1 MIETSFLPLSLVR
14 ATAQPRVSRATIH
27 VRIAHATPLI
37 ASGIRAVISRSCDFQ
52 LVPEM
57 SVVDPDVLIADAVTG
72 LRALT
77 QPSARRRVLIV
88 ALDDGEVMIRK
99 ALAQG
104 VQGFLLHTCGSE
116 ELTAAVKTI
125 ALGGTAFAPRVA
137 NRIVQSIASETL
149 TERELEVLQL
159 LVQGSTDKD
168 VARRLRIALGT
179 VKSHVR
185 SILSKLGATRRTEAA
200 AIAQRRGLAH
210 LEATWAY

>member
-1 MIETSFLPLSLVR
+1 M
-14 ATAQPRVSRATIH
+14 
-27 VRIAHATPLI
+27 
-37 ASGIRAVISRSCDFQ
+37 
-52 LVPEM
+52 
-57 SVVDPDVLIADAVTG
+57 
-72 LRALT
+72 
-77 QPSARRRVLIV
+77 
-88 ALDDGEVMIRK
+88 
-99 ALAQG
+99 
-104 VQGFLLHTCGSE
+104 LLHTCAPE
-116 ELTAAVKTI
+116 ELTAAVRTI
-125 ALGGTAFAPRVA
+125 ALGGTAFAPHVA
-137 NRIVQSIASETL
+137 NRIVQSIASDSL